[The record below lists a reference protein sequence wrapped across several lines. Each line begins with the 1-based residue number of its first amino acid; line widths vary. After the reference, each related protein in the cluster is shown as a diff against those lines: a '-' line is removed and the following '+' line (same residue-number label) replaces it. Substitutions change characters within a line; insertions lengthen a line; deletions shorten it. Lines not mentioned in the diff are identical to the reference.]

1 MTIQDFA
8 DFHKLSLK
16 YEFRFGVYLTSL
28 QLCTIYGLKGVAVG
42 YGDSPEASL
51 KCLCETLSGKK
62 IVYKGE
68 RGDTFIEVPRLR

>member
-1 MTIQDFA
+1 MTIQEFA
-8 DFHKLSLK
+8 EFHNLSLI
-16 YEFRFGVYLTSL
+16 YEYRFGVYLASL
-28 QLCTIYGLKGVAVG
+28 QDCTIYGLKGVAVG
-42 YGDSPEASL
+42 YGDTPEASL